1 MNSPIGWIGGKRA
14 LRKEIIALF
23 PQDGVGRYI
32 EVFFGAGWVFF
43 SREKQPGQLE
53 VINDRDG
60 QFIPLYQVP
69 QSRPS
74 GRAGVACFRA

>member
-14 LRKEIIALF
+14 LRQEIIALF

-43 SREKQPGQLE
+43 GREKMCIRDRAHARHRQPDVLGQRAG
-53 VINDRDG
+53 I
-60 QFIPLYQVP
+60 
-69 QSRPS
+69 S
-74 GRAGVACFRA
+74 GRIG

>member
-43 SREKQPGQLE
+43 GR
-53 VINDRDG
+53 
-60 QFIPLYQVP
+60 P
-69 QSRPS
+69 QILKSL
-74 GRAGVACFRA
+74 RAGLYCRTSTILAFGSYIVTGVI